1 MMIGE
6 YVMRITF
13 AFFCSIAFL
22 LYPTVALAQIQ
33 ITPPQE
39 CTGIVESV
47 SAGLIVIKTAQGEA
61 LQCRIQ
67 NSDKEG
73 VALSN
78 GVLLRF
84 PSEVSVRGEQTLA
97 SLKPGQVLKFV
108 GKVNRLGKTEGSVT
122 SITLV
127 DAAEKGA
134 PLTVQKEVKK
144 PDEFATCE
152 IIGEF
157 TKLLGKR
164 LLVKVGS
171 NAHTRQA
178 NLAFSVAEKVS
189 VTFKSTDFRRA
200 AAGAKVK
207 RLVYVRTNTDD
218 ILVQSLEIEMSS
230 KIAAATSADDKLE
243 LKYRHLSDKPVAPR
257 PIRSQHFMFQSDISE
272 RQAAILLDKL
282 ETMVTLLSA
291 YFGSAPRG
299 MVEGFIVHD
308 LNAWPAGALTEP
320 AGISKIQEQAGIC
333 FSYSQGNQRRAIL
346 YSCDDH
352 GVVQHESTHAFCTM
366 TFGSTGPT
374 WLAEGVAEMG
384 NYWKQG
390 ELAVD
395 ISPIVMSY
403 IQNAESKKQLLDI
416 AVPGRTESGTWQDYA
431 WRWALC
437 HLLAYNPNYSDRFK
451 PLAVAMM
458 QEDPNASFEIVYGPV
473 GREISFEYDQFLKN
487 LDNGYRADLC
497 AWQWNIKPRPL
508 QGEQKLK
515 KAIKAQAGWQA
526 TGLELVEGKSYDL
539 AAQGYWK
546 IAKDGSEYD
555 AAGDTDGRGKL
566 MGAIYHN
573 YELSDPFPIGKRL
586 TFKAPFGGHLV
597 LRCQD
602 NWNQLG
608 DNDGELTVHFRL
620 SPTEKEATEKK

>member
-1 MMIGE
+1 
-6 YVMRITF
+6 MRITAILIF
-13 AFFCSIAFL
+13 GIAN
-22 LYPTVALAQIQ
+22 ALFSTLAWAQAVVQ
-33 ITPPQE
+33 ITRPE
-39 CTGIVESV
+39 ESTGFVESV
-47 SAGLIVIKTAQGEA
+47 SAGSIVIKTSTGEV

-67 NSDKEG
+67 GSDSEG
-73 VALSN
+73 VALSS
-78 GVLLRF
+78 GILLRF
-84 PSEVSVRGEQTLA
+84 PAEVSVTGEQSIAT
-97 SLKPGQVLKFV
+97 LKPGQVLKFI
-108 GKVNRLGKTEGSVT
+108 GKVSRLGKTDGEAT
-122 SITLV
+122 EIRLV
-127 DAAEKGA
+127 DAGEKGS
-134 PLTVQKEVKK
+134 PLTVQKDVKK
-144 PDEFATCE
+144 ADEFATCE
-152 IIGEF
+152 IIGTF
-157 TKLLGKR
+157 MKLVGKR
-164 LLVKVGS
+164 MLIKVGANS
-171 NAHTRQA
+171 HTRQA
-178 NLAFSVAEKVS
+178 NLAFAVAEDATIK
-189 VTFKSTDFRRA
+189 FKSSDYRRA

-207 RLVYVRTNTDD
+207 RLVSVKTNSGDV
-218 ILVQSLEIEMSS
+218 LVQSLEIEMST
-230 KIAAATSADDKLE
+230 KVAARSSVDVKLA
-243 LKYRHLSDKPVAPR
+243 LKYRHLSDDPIAPR
-257 PIRSQHFMFQSDISE
+257 PIRSQHFLFMSDISE

-299 MVEGFIVHD
+299 MVEGFIVRD
-308 LNAWPAGALTEP
+308 LNAWPAGSLKEP
-320 AGISKIQEQAGIC
+320 EGISKIQERAGIC
-333 FSYSQGNQRRAIL
+333 FSYSLGNQRRAIL

-390 ELAVD
+390 ELAVE

-403 IQNAESKKQLLDI
+403 IQNAESKKQLLEI

-451 PLAVAMM
+451 PLAVALM
-458 QEDPNASFEIVYGPV
+458 QKRPNASFEIVYGPV

-497 AWQWNIKPRPL
+497 AWQWNVRPRPL
-508 QGEQKLK
+508 QGERRLK
-515 KAIKAQAGWQA
+515 KTIKAQAGWQA
-526 TGLELVEGKSYDL
+526 SSVELVEGTSYDV

-555 AAGDTDGRGKL
+555 AEGDKDDRGKL
-566 MGAIYHN
+566 MGAIY
-573 YELSDPFPIGKRL
+573 YDYQLSDPFPIGKRL
-586 TFKAPFGGHLV
+586 TFKAPIDGHLV

-608 DNDGELTVHFRL
+608 DNDGELTVHLRL
-620 SPTEKEATEKK
+620 TPPEGESAEKK